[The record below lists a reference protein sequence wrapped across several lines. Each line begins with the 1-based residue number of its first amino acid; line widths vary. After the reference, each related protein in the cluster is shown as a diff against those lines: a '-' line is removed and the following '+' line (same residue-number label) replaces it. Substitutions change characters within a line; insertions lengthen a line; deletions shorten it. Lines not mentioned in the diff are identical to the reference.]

1 MSTREIASPIQ
12 GGAIDAAYNL
22 SNTLLAVQQ
31 AGQILVLARQRP
43 QIEFSPLASLPLEE
57 SDKEIT
63 CLAWAPPDQG
73 AVLAAGTADGAIL
86 LWTGRAAPGSAACA
100 PPASWSQPQRLPA
113 GRRRVNQLAFEPSPV
128 SAGVRALAAACEDGF
143 VRCVGLGGWVCV
155 HRLAKIHERL
165 GTAQGSKTNAGC
177 TRAMP
182 GTRRPDRGSTPA
194 RCASPASTARPAR

>member
-63 CLAWAPPDQG
+63 CLAWAPPTR
-73 AVLAAGTADGAIL
+73 ALSWLRARPTAPSCF
-86 LWTGRAAPGSAACA
+86 GRVGRRRG
-100 PPASWSQPQRLPA
+100 RLPA
-113 GRRRVNQLAFEPSPV
+113 PRPPPGRSPSGFRRAV
-128 SAGVRALAAACEDGF
+128 AA
-143 VRCVGLGGWVCV
+143 
-155 HRLAKIHERL
+155 
-165 GTAQGSKTNAGC
+165 
-177 TRAMP
+177 
-182 GTRRPDRGSTPA
+182 
-194 RCASPASTARPAR
+194 